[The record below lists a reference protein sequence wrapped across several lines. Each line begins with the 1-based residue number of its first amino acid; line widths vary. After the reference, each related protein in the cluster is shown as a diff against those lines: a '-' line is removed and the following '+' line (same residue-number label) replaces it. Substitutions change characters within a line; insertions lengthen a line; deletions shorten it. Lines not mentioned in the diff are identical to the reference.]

1 MPAGGRWYRL
11 TLAGVTTLGD
21 RIVADD
27 GCLLW
32 TEAVGSGDPLVL
44 CHGGPGL
51 WDMFG
56 GEAPAL
62 AEAAGVTAVRWDQR
76 GCGRSQRTGPFSVAR
91 SVADLDAV
99 RAGLGRPAVAL
110 LGHSWGATLALAYT
124 LAHPER
130 VRALV
135 YVAGTG
141 IDPGKPWQAEFDA
154 AADRRLGEAGA
165 ERLRRLDAADPSPER
180 DRELAVL
187 QWSADFVDEDRAVEH
202 AAALAEPWF
211 GINWE
216 CSAQVNADARRYLR
230 EPGVLEACRSLPVPV
245 LIVDGDR
252 DNRPRWAVDSLHR
265 ALPRV
270 RRVTLAGAG
279 HLPWVEDP
287 AGFRAAVA
295 GFLAGLVA
303 ETPAG

>member
-1 MPAGGRWYRL
+1 MTPSSGSA
-11 TLAGVTTLGD
+11 A
-21 RIVADD
+21 ADD
-27 GCLLW
+27 GCPLW
-32 TEAVGSGDPLVL
+32 TETAGSGDPLVL

-56 GEAPAL
+56 DEAPAL
-62 AEAAGVTAVRWDQR
+62 AEAAGVTTVRWDQR
-76 GCGRSQRTGPFSVAR
+76 GCGRSARRGPYSVAR

-99 RAGLGRPAVAL
+99 RAWLGVPAVSL

-135 YVAGTG
+135 YVCGTG
-141 IDPGKPWQAEFDA
+141 IDPEASWRPEFQA
-154 AADRRLGEAGA
+154 AAERRLGAAGA
-165 ERLRRLDAADPSPER
+165 ERLRLLHAAEPSPER

-202 AAALAEPWF
+202 ASALADPWL

-216 CSAQVNADARRYLR
+216 CSARVNEDARRYLR
-230 EPGVLEACRSLPVPV
+230 DGAVAEACRSLAVPV

-270 RRVTLAGAG
+270 HRVTLSGAG
-279 HLPWVEDP
+279 HIPWVEDP
-287 AGFRAAVA
+287 DGFRGTVA
-295 GFLAGLVA
+295 GFLVEEATA
-303 ETPAG
+303 